1 MHDQRQKMGEDYDGD
16 MPDVLPGFEKISRYW
31 DKKHDIY
38 AAKILPGEFY
48 VSIHGELI
56 TTVLGS
62 CVSACIRD
70 PILGIGGMN
79 HFMLP
84 LHVQS
89 RTGTWKDTPVSAST
103 RYGNVAMERLIN
115 VILANGGKRKNLE
128 IKIFG
133 GGKVLDMNMD
143 IGQLN
148 IDFVVEYLHTE
159 RLNVVTEDMGG
170 IYPRKVMYYPSSGRA
185 RIKKLYK
192 LHNETILNREKAYNA
207 KLESE
212 EVVGDVELF

>member
-1 MHDQRQKMGEDYDGD
+1 MGEDFDGN
-16 MPDVLPGFEKISRYW
+16 MPDVLPGFEKISRSW

-38 AAKILPGEFY
+38 GAKILPGEFY

-70 PILGIGGMN
+70 PVLGIGGMN

-84 LHVQS
+84 LHVQN
-89 RTGTWKDTPVSAST
+89 RAGAWKDTPVSAST

-128 IKIFG
+128 IKLFG
-133 GGKVLDMNMD
+133 GGKVLDMNIN
-143 IGQLN
+143 IGQFN
-148 IDFVVEYLHTE
+148 INFVKEYLRTE
-159 RLNVVTEDMGG
+159 HFKIETEDVGG

-192 LHNETILNREKAYNA
+192 LHNETILKREKAYND

-212 EVVGDVELF
+212 EIVGDVELF